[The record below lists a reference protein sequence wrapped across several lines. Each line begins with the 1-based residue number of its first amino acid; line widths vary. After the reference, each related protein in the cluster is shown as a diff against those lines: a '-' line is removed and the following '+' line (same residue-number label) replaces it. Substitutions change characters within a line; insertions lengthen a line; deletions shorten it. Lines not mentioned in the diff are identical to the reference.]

1 MSQPAHHRA
10 QALMAHLTAS
20 SSAVAAH
27 PAAGNGGKQERTLQQ
42 HEGGC
47 FDGPHPYT
55 LDPMGVLTP
64 EQRRQYDE
72 QGFLLVRNLVSAD
85 EIEKWR
91 QRFVDIANGVVEP
104 TATMLVMRDVAI
116 AKKKEKGE
124 HAITKLQ
131 DWQDDEVL
139 FSYTSH
145 PAVAKYVESIIGS
158 DFKSVH
164 TMLINKPPDVGL
176 GSSRHPPHQDLW
188 YFPFRPAHKIV
199 ASWTAMQKIDKENG
213 CLFVQPGTHKGDLHL
228 HKYPNDG
235 IVNKAYHGIHSL
247 SEADTAGM
255 LHVEMDVGDTLFF
268 HPLLIHGSGR
278 NLSKRY
284 RKAIS
289 CHYAST
295 SCQFIKVTGTMQQD
309 IAREIEEII
318 KRKGFEGVSFND
330 VWRMKSRLIQ
340 GKEGTL

>member
-1 MSQPAHHRA
+1 V
-10 QALMAHLTAS
+10 LTA
-20 SSAVAAH
+20 
-27 PAAGNGGKQERTLQQ
+27 
-42 HEGGC
+42 
-47 FDGPHPYT
+47 
-55 LDPMGVLTP
+55 

-72 QGFLLVRNLVSAD
+72 QGFLLIRKLVSEAD
-85 EIEKWR
+85 IEKWR
-91 QRFVDIANGVVEP
+91 QRFVAIANGEVEP
-104 TATMLVMRDVAI
+104 TPTMLVMRDVAI

-145 PAVAKYVESIIGS
+145 PAVAKYVEAIIGE

-164 TMLINKPPDVGL
+164 TMLINKPPEGVRSGEEQQKFA

-199 ASWTAMQKIDKENG
+199 ASWTAMQKIDRENG
-213 CLFVQPGTHKGDLHL
+213 CLFVEPGSHKAGRLHL
-228 HKYPNDG
+228 HTYPNDG
-235 IVNKAYHGIHSL
+235 IVNKAYHGIHSRD
-247 SEADTAGM
+247 EASTEGL
-255 LHVEMDVGDTLFF
+255 LHVEMEAGDTLFF

-278 NLSKRY
+278 NLSTRY

-289 CHYAST
+289 CHYAAT
-295 SCQFIKVTGTMQQD
+295 SCKFGEMTGTMQED
-309 IAREIEEII
+309 IAREIEGIA
-318 KRKGFEGVSFND
+318 KKKGFEGVQFND
-330 VWRMKSRLIQ
+330 IWRAKSRLIQ